1 VKWLEI
7 CIHTSNEAIEPVS
20 NILNELGTSGVVV
33 KNSLDLL
40 KDRKTTLGEMF
51 ELNPRDYPTEGAYIK
66 TYIPDNIKSE
76 STISKIR
83 DSIIDLQQFDINIGK
98 NEITVDAVDEEEW
111 STAWKKY
118 YKPVQ
123 VSDKITIRPTWEE
136 YKPSKEDELI
146 IQLDPGMAFGTGTHP
161 TTKLSLIALEQSI
174 QTDDLIIDV
183 GCGSGVLSIASV
195 LLGAKQVQAYDLDD
209 VAVNSTKINSELN
222 HAEHK
227 IIATKNDLLKD
238 IHNTQADIIVSN
250 ILAEIIVKLSTDAW
264 HNLKMGG
271 LFITSGIIED
281 KKDLVMDDLL
291 EKGFDIMKV
300 NDMDGWVSIIA
311 KKVRKE

>member
-1 VKWLEI
+1 KDR
-7 CIHTSNEAIEPVS
+7 
-20 NILNELGTSGVVV
+20 
-33 KNSLDLL
+33 NSLPTRRSSDL
-40 KDRKTTLGEMF
+40 
-51 ELNPRDYPTEGAYIK
+51 
-66 TYIPDNIKSE
+66 
-76 STISKIR
+76 
-83 DSIIDLQQFDINIGK
+83 
-98 NEITVDAVDEEEW
+98 EEEL
-111 STAWKKY
+111 STEWKKY

-222 HAEHK
+222 HTEHK
-227 IIATKNDLLKD
+227 IIA
-238 IHNTQADIIVSN
+238 
-250 ILAEIIVKLSTDAW
+250 
-264 HNLKMGG
+264 
-271 LFITSGIIED
+271 
-281 KKDLVMDDLL
+281 
-291 EKGFDIMKV
+291 
-300 NDMDGWVSIIA
+300 
-311 KKVRKE
+311 